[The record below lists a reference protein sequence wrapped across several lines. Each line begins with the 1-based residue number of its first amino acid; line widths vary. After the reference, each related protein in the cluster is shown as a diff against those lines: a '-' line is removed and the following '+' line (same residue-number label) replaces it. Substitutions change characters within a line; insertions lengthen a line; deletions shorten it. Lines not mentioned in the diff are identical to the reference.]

1 MEHNILH
8 IRKPSLATLKKLRLG
23 HTVRLHHEP
32 IHGEGL
38 NLIVHPENFD
48 IMTRSFRKA
57 QSASVSLTPEEI
69 DANKSYSDSGVE
81 GGKLGRDIVKAGK
94 TNRGRKIINY
104 LVDAGMSLGDAGL
117 KKGGAHPVEGGKFG
131 RDIVKAGKTTRGR
144 KIINYL
150 VDAGMSLGDAGLKK
164 AGAHPVEGG
173 KFGRD
178 IVNAGKTK
186 RGRKIINY
194 LVDAGMSLGDA
205 GLKKAGAHPVEGSGI
220 IPLLHHSAMADA
232 RDRIMADRLNAVA
245 VKQKVHGHGLYA
257 GPSGGSIVGL
267 SGGFLRG
274 GALQSATLPPALQ
287 SQNLSTNF
295 MMANQL
301 PVQFQKINRSG
312 AHHSVLGSG
321 LY

>member
-1 MEHNILH
+1 
-8 IRKPSLATLKKLRLG
+8 
-23 HTVRLHHEP
+23 
-32 IHGEGL
+32 
-38 NLIVHPENFD
+38 
-48 IMTRSFRKA
+48 
-57 QSASVSLTPEEI
+57 
-69 DANKSYSDSGVE
+69 
-81 GGKLGRDIVKAGK
+81 
-94 TNRGRKIINY
+94 
-104 LVDAGMSLGDAGL
+104 
-117 KKGGAHPVEGGKFG
+117 
-131 RDIVKAGKTTRGR
+131 
-144 KIINYL
+144 
-150 VDAGMSLGDAGLKK
+150 
-164 AGAHPVEGG
+164 
-173 KFGRD
+173 
-178 IVNAGKTK
+178 
-186 RGRKIINY
+186 
-194 LVDAGMSLGDA
+194 
-205 GLKKAGAHPVEGSGI
+205 
-220 IPLLHHSAMADA
+220 MADA

>member
-1 MEHNILH
+1 MEHKILH

-69 DANKSYSDSGVE
+69 DANKSYSDSGVQ

-94 TNRGRKIINY
+94 TK
-104 LVDAGMSLGDAGL
+104 
-117 KKGGAHPVEGGKFG
+117 
-131 RDIVKAGKTTRGR
+131 RGR

-173 KFGRD
+173 KLGRD
-178 IVNAGKTK
+178 IVKAGKTK